1 MNPGAASPASDGEIL
16 NDEACMMAKKKI
28 STEDSEEREE
38 TALDARLADILRN
51 FRNFLLIERRL
62 AANTVESYGLDIE
75 SFFFWA
81 QKNDDA
87 SPARWSKATVVSY
100 LKAKRERGKS
110 DATLRRHL
118 ASIRALAKL
127 LARDGHVK
135 EDFTAD
141 VMQPSKWKRL
151 PKTLSQEEISKIL
164 LAPDEKTPEAARD
177 KAMFEL
183 LYATG
188 MRVSEI
194 IQLRLNQIQL
204 ESGFCIVHGKGDKS
218 RLVPIGDAAKNYLEN
233 YIDSSRLSLLR
244 ARKSDYVF
252 LTRRGE
258 PMTRQ
263 AFWAR
268 VKLWAKKAGVGRSV
282 SPHVF
287 RHSFATHLLNHGADL
302 RAVQAMLGHSD
313 ISTTEIYTH
322 VDREKLRRLLDK
334 SHPRS

>member
-1 MNPGAASPASDGEIL
+1 MEKILSNGEHAVRKEKFL
-16 NDEACMMAKKKI
+16 
-28 STEDSEEREE
+28 TEEHEKNNQVS
-38 TALDARLADILRN
+38 LDTRLVDILRT
-51 FRNFLLIERRL
+51 FRDFLLIERRR
-62 AANTVESYGLDIE
+62 AVNTVESYGRDVE
-75 SFFFWA
+75 SFFSWL
-81 QKNDDA
+81 QENGDV
-87 SPARWSKATVVSY
+87 SPANWSKSIVIDY
-100 LKAKRERGKS
+100 LKDKREKGKS
-110 DATLRRHL
+110 DTTLRRHL
-118 ASIRALAKL
+118 ASIRALARL
-127 LARDGHVK
+127 LVRDGYAK

-141 VMQPSKWKRL
+141 IAQPAKWKRL
-151 PKTLSQEEISKIL
+151 PKTLSQEEMSKIL
-164 LAPDEKTPEAARD
+164 LAPDGKTPQAVRD

-194 IQLRLNQIQL
+194 IRLKLNQIEL

-218 RLVPIGDAAKNYLEN
+218 RLVPIGDAAKDMLADYLGAA
-233 YIDSSRLSLLR
+233 RQSLLR

-252 LTRRGE
+252 LTGRGG

-268 VKLWAKKAGVGRSV
+268 VKRWAKEAGVGKSV

-313 ISTTEIYTH
+313 ISTTEVYTH
-322 VDREKLRRLLDK
+322 VDRQKLRGLLDK
-334 SHPRS
+334 SHPRG

>member
-1 MNPGAASPASDGEIL
+1 MVKEKVSTRG
-16 NDEACMMAKKKI
+16 DEKN
-28 STEDSEEREE
+28 SGVS
-38 TALDARLADILRN
+38 LDARLADILRT
-51 FRNFLLIERRL
+51 FRDFLLIERRR
-62 AANTVESYGLDIE
+62 AANTVESYSHDIE
-75 SFFFWA
+75 SFFFWV
-81 QKNDDA
+81 QENEDA
-87 SPARWSKATVVSY
+87 SPANWSKTTIISY
-100 LKAKRERGKS
+100 LKGKRENGKS
-110 DATLRRHL
+110 DTTLRRHL

-127 LARDGHVK
+127 LVRDGYVE

-141 VMQPSKWKRL
+141 IVQPAKWKRL
-151 PKTLSQEEISKIL
+151 PKTLSQEEMSKIL
-164 LAPDEKTPEAARD
+164 LAPDDKTPQAVRD
-177 KAMFEL
+177 RAMFEL

-194 IQLRLNQIQL
+194 IQLKLNQIEL

-218 RLVPIGDAAKNYLEN
+218 RLVPIGDGAKVMLADYLDAA
-233 YIDSSRLSLLR
+233 RLSLLR

-252 LTRRGE
+252 LTSRGE

-268 VKLWAKKAGVGRSV
+268 VKRWAKVAGVGKSV
-282 SPHVF
+282 SPHMF

-313 ISTTEIYTH
+313 ISTTEVYTH

-334 SHPRS
+334 SHPRG

>member
-1 MNPGAASPASDGEIL
+1 MEKILSNGEHAVTKEKFLTEEHEKNNPVS
-16 NDEACMMAKKKI
+16 
-28 STEDSEEREE
+28 
-38 TALDARLADILRN
+38 LDTRLVDILRT
-51 FRNFLLIERRL
+51 FRDFLLIERRR
-62 AANTVESYGLDIE
+62 AVNTVESYGRDVE
-75 SFFFWA
+75 SFFCWL
-81 QKNDDA
+81 QENGDV
-87 SPARWSKATVVSY
+87 SPANWSKSIVIDY
-100 LKAKRERGKS
+100 LKDKREKGKS
-110 DATLRRHL
+110 DTTLRRHL
-118 ASIRALAKL
+118 ASIRALARL
-127 LARDGHVK
+127 LVRDGYAK

-141 VMQPSKWKRL
+141 IAQPAKWKRL
-151 PKTLSQEEISKIL
+151 PKTLSQEEMSKIL
-164 LAPDEKTPEAARD
+164 LAPDGKTPQAVRD

-194 IQLRLNQIQL
+194 IRLKLNQIEL

-218 RLVPIGDAAKNYLEN
+218 RLVPIGDAAKDMLADYLGAA
-233 YIDSSRLSLLR
+233 RQSLLR

-252 LTRRGE
+252 LTGRGG

-268 VKLWAKKAGVGRSV
+268 VKRWAKEAGVGKSV

-313 ISTTEIYTH
+313 ISTTEVYTH
-322 VDREKLRRLLDK
+322 VDRQKLRGLLDK
-334 SHPRS
+334 SHPRG

>member
-1 MNPGAASPASDGEIL
+1 MDGARRMAREKVLAK
-16 NDEACMMAKKKI
+16 NDEEGSRA
-28 STEDSEEREE
+28 
-38 TALDARLADILRN
+38 ALDARLADMLRN

-62 AANTVESYGLDIE
+62 AVNTVESYGLDVE

-81 QKNDDA
+81 QENGAA
-87 SPARWSKATVVSY
+87 SPGNWSKSTVVSY
-100 LKAKRERGKS
+100 LKDGREAGKS
-110 DATLRRHL
+110 DATLRRRL
-118 ASIRALAKL
+118 ASIRALAGL
-127 LARDGHVK
+127 LVRDGHAR

-141 VMQPSKWKRL
+141 VMQPSQWKRL
-151 PKTLSQEEISKIL
+151 PRTLSQEGMSKIL
-164 LAPDEKTPEAARD
+164 SAPDEKTPEAVRD
-177 KAMFEL
+177 GTMFEL

-194 IQLRLNQIQL
+194 IGLRLGQIQI

-218 RLVPIGDAAKNYLEN
+218 RLVPMGDAAKNRLEDYL
-233 YIDSSRLSLLR
+233 DAARPALLR
-244 ARKSDYVF
+244 GRASDYVF
-252 LTRRGE
+252 LTRRGG

-268 VKLWAKKAGVGRSV
+268 VKRWARQAGVGQGV

-313 ISTTEIYTH
+313 ISTTEVYTH
-322 VDREKLRRLLDK
+322 VDRRKLRQLLDK
-334 SHPRS
+334 GHPRG

>member
-1 MNPGAASPASDGEIL
+1 MSNGEQAVTK
-16 NDEACMMAKKKI
+16 EKFSA
-28 STEDSEEREE
+28 EEHEKNNE
-38 TALDARLADILRN
+38 VSLDTRLLDILRT
-51 FRNFLLIERRL
+51 FRDFLLIERRR
-62 AANTVESYGLDIE
+62 AVNTVESYGRDVE
-75 SFFFWA
+75 SFFYWL
-81 QKNDDA
+81 QENEDV
-87 SPARWSKATVVSY
+87 SPANWSKSIVIEY
-100 LKAKRERGKS
+100 LKDKREKGKS
-110 DATLRRHL
+110 DTTLRRHL
-118 ASIRALAKL
+118 ASIRALARWL
-127 LARDGHVK
+127 VRDGYAK

-141 VMQPSKWKRL
+141 IAQPAKWKRL
-151 PKTLSQEEISKIL
+151 PKTLSQEEMSKIL
-164 LAPDEKTPEAARD
+164 LAPDGKTPQAVRD

-194 IQLRLNQIQL
+194 IRLKLNQIEL

-218 RLVPIGDAAKNYLEN
+218 RLVPIGDAAKDMLADYLG
-233 YIDSSRLSLLR
+233 DARQSLLR

-252 LTRRGE
+252 LTGRGG

-268 VKLWAKKAGVGRSV
+268 VKRWAKEAGVGKSV

-313 ISTTEIYTH
+313 ISTTEVYTH
-322 VDREKLRRLLDK
+322 VDRQKLRGLLDK
-334 SHPRS
+334 SHPRG

>member
-1 MNPGAASPASDGEIL
+1 MEKILSNGEHAVRK
-16 NDEACMMAKKKI
+16 EKFSA
-28 STEDSEEREE
+28 EEHEKNNQVS
-38 TALDARLADILRN
+38 LDTRLVDILRT
-51 FRNFLLIERRL
+51 FRDFLLIERRR
-62 AANTVESYGLDIE
+62 AVNTVESYGRDVE
-75 SFFFWA
+75 SFFYWL
-81 QKNDDA
+81 QENEDV
-87 SPARWSKATVVSY
+87 SPANWSKSIVIDY
-100 LKAKRERGKS
+100 LKDKREKGKS
-110 DATLRRHL
+110 DTTLRRHL
-118 ASIRALAKL
+118 ASIRALARL
-127 LARDGHVK
+127 LVRDGYAK

-141 VMQPSKWKRL
+141 IAQPAKWKRL
-151 PKTLSQEEISKIL
+151 PKTLSQEEMSKIL
-164 LAPDEKTPEAARD
+164 LAPDGKTPQAVRD

-194 IQLRLNQIQL
+194 IRLKLNQIEL

-218 RLVPIGDAAKNYLEN
+218 RLVPIGDAAKDMLADYLGAA
-233 YIDSSRLSLLR
+233 RQSLLR

-252 LTRRGE
+252 LTGRGG

-268 VKLWAKKAGVGRSV
+268 VKRWAKEAGVGKSV

-313 ISTTEIYTH
+313 ISTTEVYTH
-322 VDREKLRRLLDK
+322 VDRQKLRGLLDK
-334 SHPRS
+334 SHPRG

>member
-1 MNPGAASPASDGEIL
+1 MVSFHPPHMEEIL
-16 NDEACMMAKKKI
+16 SNEVRTMTKDKFVTKGHEK
-28 STEDSEEREE
+28 SNGDS
-38 TALDARLADILRN
+38 LDVHLADIVRT
-51 FRNFLLIERRL
+51 FRDFLLIERRR
-62 AANTVESYGLDIE
+62 AVNTVESYGRDIE
-75 SFFFWA
+75 SFFFWLQA
-81 QKNDDA
+81 NEDA
-87 SPARWSKATVVSY
+87 SPTNWSKNTVIEY
-100 LKAKRERGKS
+100 LKDMRQKGKS
-110 DATLRRHL
+110 GTTLRRHL

-127 LARDGHVK
+127 LVRDGCVK

-141 VMQPSKWKRL
+141 IVQPSKWKRL
-151 PKTLSQEEISKIL
+151 PKTLSQEDISKIL
-164 LAPDEKTPEAARD
+164 LAPDDKTPQAVRD
-177 KAMFEL
+177 RAMFEL

-194 IQLRLNQIQL
+194 IGLKLNQIEL

-218 RLVPIGDAAKNYLEN
+218 RLVPIGDAAKEMLTEYL
-233 YIDSSRLSLLR
+233 DTARLSLLR

-252 LTRRGE
+252 LTSRAG

-268 VKLWAKKAGVGRSV
+268 VKRWAKIAGVGKNV

-313 ISTTEIYTH
+313 LSTTEVYTH
-322 VDREKLRRLLDK
+322 VDRQNLRRLLDK
-334 SHPRS
+334 SHPRG

>member
-1 MNPGAASPASDGEIL
+1 MEKIL
-16 NDEACMMAKKKI
+16 SNGDQAVTKEKF
-28 STEDSEEREE
+28 STEEHEKNNQVS
-38 TALDARLADILRN
+38 LDTSLVDILRT
-51 FRNFLLIERRL
+51 FRDFLLIERRR
-62 AANTVESYGLDIE
+62 AVNTVESYGRDVE
-75 SFFFWA
+75 SFFYWL
-81 QKNDDA
+81 QENEDV
-87 SPARWSKATVVSY
+87 SPANWSKSIVIDY
-100 LKAKRERGKS
+100 LKDKREKGKS
-110 DATLRRHL
+110 DTTLRRHL
-118 ASIRALAKL
+118 ASIRALARL
-127 LARDGHVK
+127 LVRDGYAK

-141 VMQPSKWKRL
+141 IAQPAKWKRL
-151 PKTLSQEEISKIL
+151 PKTLSQEEMSKIL
-164 LAPDEKTPEAARD
+164 LAPDGKTPQAVRD

-194 IQLRLNQIQL
+194 IRLKLNQIEL

-218 RLVPIGDAAKNYLEN
+218 RLVPIGDAAKDMLADYLGAA
-233 YIDSSRLSLLR
+233 RQSLLR

-252 LTRRGE
+252 LTGRGG

-268 VKLWAKKAGVGRSV
+268 VKRWAKEAGVGKSV

-313 ISTTEIYTH
+313 ISTTEVYTH
-322 VDREKLRRLLDK
+322 VDREKLRGLLDK
-334 SHPRS
+334 SHPRG

>member
-1 MNPGAASPASDGEIL
+1 MDGARRMAREKVLSK
-16 NDEACMMAKKKI
+16 NDEEGSGA
-28 STEDSEEREE
+28 
-38 TALDARLADILRN
+38 ALDARLADVLRN

-62 AANTVESYGLDIE
+62 AVNTVESYGLDVE

-81 QKNDDA
+81 QENGAA
-87 SPARWSKATVVSY
+87 SPGNWSKATVVSY
-100 LKAKRERGKS
+100 LKDGREAGKS
-110 DATLRRHL
+110 DATLRRRL
-118 ASIRALAKL
+118 ASIRALAGL
-127 LARDGHVK
+127 LVRDGHAR

-151 PKTLSQEEISKIL
+151 PRTLSQEGMSKIL
-164 LAPDEKTPEAARD
+164 SAPDEKTPEAVRD
-177 KAMFEL
+177 GTMFEL

-194 IQLRLNQIQL
+194 IGLRLGQIQI

-218 RLVPIGDAAKNYLEN
+218 RLVPMGDAAKNRLEDYL
-233 YIDSSRLSLLR
+233 DAARPALLR
-244 ARKSDYVF
+244 GRASDYVF
-252 LTRRGE
+252 LTRRGG

-268 VKLWAKKAGVGRSV
+268 VKRWARQAGVGQGV

-313 ISTTEIYTH
+313 ISTTEVYTH
-322 VDREKLRRLLDK
+322 VDRRKLRQLLDK
-334 SHPRS
+334 GHPRG

>member
-1 MNPGAASPASDGEIL
+1 MEKILSNGEHAVTKEKFLTEEHEKNNPVS
-16 NDEACMMAKKKI
+16 
-28 STEDSEEREE
+28 
-38 TALDARLADILRN
+38 LDTRLVDILRT
-51 FRNFLLIERRL
+51 FRDFLLIERRR
-62 AANTVESYGLDIE
+62 AVNTVESYGRDVE
-75 SFFFWA
+75 SFFCWL
-81 QKNDDA
+81 QENGDV
-87 SPARWSKATVVSY
+87 SPANWSKSIVIDY
-100 LKAKRERGKS
+100 LKDKREKGKS
-110 DATLRRHL
+110 DTTLRRHL
-118 ASIRALAKL
+118 ASIRALARL
-127 LARDGHVK
+127 LVRDGYAR

-141 VMQPSKWKRL
+141 IAQPAKWKRL
-151 PKTLSQEEISKIL
+151 PKTLSQEEMSKIL
-164 LAPDEKTPEAARD
+164 LAPDGKTPQAVRD

-194 IQLRLNQIQL
+194 IRLKLNQIEL

-218 RLVPIGDAAKNYLEN
+218 RLVPIGDAAKDMLADYLGAA
-233 YIDSSRLSLLR
+233 RQSLLR

-252 LTRRGE
+252 LTGRGG

-268 VKLWAKKAGVGRSV
+268 VKRWAKEAGVGKSV

-313 ISTTEIYTH
+313 ISTTEVYTH
-322 VDREKLRRLLDK
+322 VDRQKLRGLLDK
-334 SHPRS
+334 SHPRG

>member
-1 MNPGAASPASDGEIL
+1 MSNGEHAVTK
-16 NDEACMMAKKKI
+16 EKF
-28 STEDSEEREE
+28 SSEEHEKNDQVS
-38 TALDARLADILRN
+38 LDTRLDDILRT
-51 FRNFLLIERRL
+51 FRDFLLIERRR
-62 AANTVESYGLDIE
+62 AVNTVESYGRDVE
-75 SFFFWA
+75 SFFYWL
-81 QKNDDA
+81 QENEDV
-87 SPARWSKATVVSY
+87 SPANWSKSIVIDY
-100 LKAKRERGKS
+100 LKDKREKGKS
-110 DATLRRHL
+110 DTTLRRHL
-118 ASIRALAKL
+118 ASIRALARWL
-127 LARDGHVK
+127 VRDGYAK

-141 VMQPSKWKRL
+141 IAQPAKWKRL
-151 PKTLSQEEISKIL
+151 PKTLSQEEMSKIL
-164 LAPDEKTPEAARD
+164 LAPDGKTPQAVRD

-194 IQLRLNQIQL
+194 IRLKLNQIEL

-218 RLVPIGDAAKNYLEN
+218 RLVPIGDAAKDMLADYLGAA
-233 YIDSSRLSLLR
+233 RQSLLR

-252 LTRRGE
+252 LTGRGG

-268 VKLWAKKAGVGRSV
+268 VKRWAKEAGVGKNV

-313 ISTTEIYTH
+313 ISTTEVYTH
-322 VDREKLRRLLDK
+322 VDRQKLRGLLDK
-334 SHPRS
+334 SHPRG

>member
-1 MNPGAASPASDGEIL
+1 MEKIL
-16 NDEACMMAKKKI
+16 NNGDQAVTKEKFSAEEHEKDNQVSLDPHLVDI
-28 STEDSEEREE
+28 SRT
-38 TALDARLADILRN
+38 
-51 FRNFLLIERRL
+51 FRDFLLIERRR
-62 AANTVESYGLDIE
+62 AVNTVESYGRDVE
-75 SFFFWA
+75 SFFYWL
-81 QKNDDA
+81 QENEDV
-87 SPARWSKATVVSY
+87 SPANWSKGIVIEY
-100 LKAKRERGKS
+100 LKDKREKGKS
-110 DATLRRHL
+110 DTTLRRHL
-118 ASIRALAKL
+118 ASIRALARL
-127 LARDGHVK
+127 LVRDGYTK

-141 VMQPSKWKRL
+141 IAQPAKWKRL
-151 PKTLSQEEISKIL
+151 PKTLSQEEMSKIL
-164 LAPDEKTPEAARD
+164 LAPDCKTPQAVRD

-194 IQLRLNQIQL
+194 IRLKLNQIEL

-218 RLVPIGDAAKNYLEN
+218 RLVPIGDAAKDMLADYLGAA
-233 YIDSSRLSLLR
+233 RQSLLR

-252 LTRRGE
+252 LTGRGG

-268 VKLWAKKAGVGRSV
+268 VKRWAKEAGVGKSV

-313 ISTTEIYTH
+313 ISTTEVYTH
-322 VDREKLRRLLDK
+322 VDRQKLRGLLDK
-334 SHPRS
+334 SHPRG

>member
-1 MNPGAASPASDGEIL
+1 MVKE
-16 NDEACMMAKKKI
+16 KV
-28 STEDSEEREE
+28 STQGDQKNSGVS
-38 TALDARLADILRN
+38 LDARLADILRT
-51 FRNFLLIERRL
+51 FRDFLLIERRR
-62 AANTVESYGLDIE
+62 AVNTVESYSHDIE

-81 QKNDDA
+81 QENEEA
-87 SPARWSKATVVSY
+87 SPANWSKTTIVSY
-100 LKAKRERGKS
+100 LKGKREKGKS
-110 DATLRRHL
+110 DTTLRRHL

-127 LARDGHVK
+127 LVRDGYVK

-141 VMQPSKWKRL
+141 IAQPSKWKRL
-151 PKTLSQEEISKIL
+151 PKTLSQEEMSKIL
-164 LAPDEKTPEAARD
+164 LAPDDKTPQAVRD
-177 KAMFEL
+177 RAMFEL

-194 IQLRLNQIQL
+194 IQLKLNQIEL

-218 RLVPIGDAAKNYLEN
+218 RLVPIGDGAKDVLADYLDAA
-233 YIDSSRLSLLR
+233 RLSLLR

-252 LTRRGE
+252 LTGRGE

-268 VKLWAKKAGVGRSV
+268 VKRWAKEAGVGKSV
-282 SPHVF
+282 SPHMF

-313 ISTTEIYTH
+313 ISTTEVYTH

-334 SHPRS
+334 SHPRG

>member
-1 MNPGAASPASDGEIL
+1 MTKEKFLTEEHEKNNPVS
-16 NDEACMMAKKKI
+16 
-28 STEDSEEREE
+28 
-38 TALDARLADILRN
+38 LDTRLVDILRT
-51 FRNFLLIERRL
+51 FRDFLLIERRR
-62 AANTVESYGLDIE
+62 AVNTVESYGRDVE
-75 SFFFWA
+75 SFFYWL
-81 QKNDDA
+81 QENGDV
-87 SPARWSKATVVSY
+87 SPANWSKSIVIDY
-100 LKAKRERGKS
+100 LKDKREKGKS
-110 DATLRRHL
+110 DTTLRRHL
-118 ASIRALAKL
+118 ASIRALARL
-127 LARDGHVK
+127 LVRDGYAK

-141 VMQPSKWKRL
+141 IAQPAKWKRL
-151 PKTLSQEEISKIL
+151 PKTLSQEEMSKIL
-164 LAPDEKTPEAARD
+164 LAPDGKTPQAVRD

-194 IQLRLNQIQL
+194 IRLKLNQIEL

-218 RLVPIGDAAKNYLEN
+218 RLVPIGDAAKDMLADYLGAA
-233 YIDSSRLSLLR
+233 RQSLLR

-252 LTRRGE
+252 LTGRGG

-268 VKLWAKKAGVGRSV
+268 VKRWAKEAGVGKSV

-313 ISTTEIYTH
+313 ISTTEVYTH
-322 VDREKLRRLLDK
+322 VDRQKLRGLLDK
-334 SHPRS
+334 SHPRG